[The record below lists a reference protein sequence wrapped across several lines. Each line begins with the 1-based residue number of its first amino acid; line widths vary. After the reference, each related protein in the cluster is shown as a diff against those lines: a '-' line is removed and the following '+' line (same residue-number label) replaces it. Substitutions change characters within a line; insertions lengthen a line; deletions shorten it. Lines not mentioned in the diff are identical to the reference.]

1 METLKFTV
9 TVVAILVLTIS
20 FTWWVAQEHFR
31 NSMLDMRA
39 KMFAAETQLKIEIEN
54 SRIKLGIKDGIVLNL
69 DNIIATHE
77 QLQREYNIGISRQ
90 AKHIEQL
97 CKVSDTKD
105 DEIFLLL
112 EDKKNLQTKLDHYRP
127 LQGEKGRFVKKS
139 LQTT

>member
-54 SRIKLGIKDGIVLNL
+54 SRIKLDLKNGIINDQDDKLRALNIEL
-69 DNIIATHE
+69 PRKFA
-77 QLQREYNIGISRQ
+77 
-90 AKHIEQL
+90 HIEQL
-97 CKVSDTKD
+97 CMEAKAKD
-105 DEIFLLL
+105 DEIYVLK
-112 EDKKNLQTKLDHYRP
+112 EEKAQMQDKLDHYRP
-127 LQGEKGRFVKKS
+127 VQGPGGRFIKKAIA
-139 LQTT
+139 TT